1 MSGWEDLGIL
11 ELIRHHGHGQVQK
24 EAGPILNM
32 FLEHEIGFEWRIL
45 LNYILAAGPGHVN
58 PYRPCALPC
67 VHMIALQWHAGP
79 ENDCVTESVHT
90 MQGLDE
96 LYHLAK
102 FINGEPCQMPS
113 LLKLHLKD
121 LIIWQGLLNCNL
133 KNIAIWPGSFKCNL
147 RNFVI
152 WQCSL
157 NYNVRYLSIWQGS
170 LNCNLRNFVIW

>member
-1 MSGWEDLGIL
+1 M
-11 ELIRHHGHGQVQK
+11 
-24 EAGPILNM
+24 
-32 FLEHEIGFEWRIL
+32 
-45 LNYILAAGPGHVN
+45 N

-79 ENDCVTESVHT
+79 ENDCATESVHT

-121 LIIWQGLLNCNL
+121 LAIWQGTLTCNLRYLAIWQYSLNCNL
-133 KNIAIWPGSFKCNL
+133 INL
-147 RNFVI
+147 VI
-152 WQCSL
+152 WQGTL
-157 NYNVRYLSIWQGS
+157 NNNVRYLAIWQYS
-170 LNCNLRNFVIW
+170 LNCNLRNLAIWQGTLNCNLRYLVI